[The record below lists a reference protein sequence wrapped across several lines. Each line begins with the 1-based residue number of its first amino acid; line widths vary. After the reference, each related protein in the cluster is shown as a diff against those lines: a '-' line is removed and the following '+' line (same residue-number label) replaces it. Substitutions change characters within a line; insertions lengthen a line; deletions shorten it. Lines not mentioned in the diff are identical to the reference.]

1 MAEELTEK
9 EFYLPHITYR
19 IDSAERKYKKVVTE
33 LTERYRI
40 DSGKRKYKKVDG
52 KIEMIALMLCRVPF
66 LIQKDRKP
74 E

>member
-9 EFYLPHITYR
+9 EFYLPHVTYR
-19 IDSAERKYKKVVTE
+19 IDSAERKYK
-33 LTERYRI
+33 YR
-40 DSGKRKYKKVDG
+40 VDG
-52 KIEMIALMLCRVPF
+52 KIEIIALMLCRVPF